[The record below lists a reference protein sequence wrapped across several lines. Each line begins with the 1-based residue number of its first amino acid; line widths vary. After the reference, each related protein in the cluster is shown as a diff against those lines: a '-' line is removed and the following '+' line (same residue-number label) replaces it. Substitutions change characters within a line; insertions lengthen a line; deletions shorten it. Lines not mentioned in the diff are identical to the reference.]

1 MAKPRSLVDLAA
13 AVSSALLM
21 NEPQWVGIIVKPIDY
36 SLEGAVLHI
45 DPGPGLRIEERHKI
59 EIEKHEISSNLSPV
73 SSEVKQLSLEDGK
86 IRLPDWTSNIT
97 SVLWIQLQAI
107 SDGLARGTPAGW
119 YRISF
124 VSYDFQR
131 TSFFVWNNYLFIFL

>member
-59 EIEKHEISSNLSPV
+59 EIEKHEIAAKNEDNPSDNLSPV
-73 SSEVKQLSLEDGK
+73 SSEVKQLSLEEGK
-86 IRLPDWTSNIT
+86 IKLPDWTSNIT
-97 SVLWIQLQAI
+97 SVLWIQLQAV

-119 YRISF
+119 HRML
-124 VSYDFQR
+124 R
-131 TSFFVWNNYLFIFL
+131 FFE